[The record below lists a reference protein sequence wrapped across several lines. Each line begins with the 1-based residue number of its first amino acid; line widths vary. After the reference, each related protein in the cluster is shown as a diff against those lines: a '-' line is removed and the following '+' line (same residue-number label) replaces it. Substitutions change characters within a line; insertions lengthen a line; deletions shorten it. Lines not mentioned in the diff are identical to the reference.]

1 MTYPTTVIE
10 RGYRWSIDSLR
21 EGFDENADMWAWK
34 IVARFHQ
41 MARKLDPSI
50 RWSPDTSEVIADCW
64 GETTAEHSC
73 TATVAPIEDGALEA
87 LRVQAGE
94 DVYEEYCS

>member
-21 EGFDENADMWAWK
+21 EGFDGDADMWAWK
-34 IVARFHQ
+34 IVERFHQ
-41 MARKLDPSI
+41 MARKVDHSI
-50 RWSPDTSEVIADCW
+50 LWSPCTSEVFADCW

-73 TATVAPIEDGALEA
+73 TATVITIDDGELDM